1 MSLAQRLAKDLK
13 EFHIDGTWVST
24 NLNDQLADVDWQM
37 ATKQVYNLNSIA
49 MLSFHINYYV
59 VAVTQVLEG
68 GPLDAHDRFSYDLP
82 PITNEEDWQQL
93 RAKVIADG
101 EKFSEVVEKLGDEN
115 LLDDFADA
123 KYGNIFCNLLGN
135 LEHSYYHLG
144 QIVLIKKILKQI

>member
-1 MSLAQRLAKDLK
+1 MNLAQRLAKDLK

-24 NLNDQLADVDWQM
+24 NLNDQLVDVDWQM

-68 GPLDAHDRFSYDLP
+68 GPLDAHDRFSFDLP
-82 PITNEEDWQQL
+82 PITNEEDWQHL

-101 EKFSEVVEKLGDEN
+101 KKFAEVVGKLSDKN

-123 KYGNIFCNLLGN
+123 KYGNIFRNLLGN
-135 LEHSYYHLG
+135 IEHSYYHLG
-144 QIVLIKKILKQI
+144 QIVLIKKILKQL

>member
-13 EFHIDGTWVST
+13 EFHIDGTWIST

-59 VAVTQVLEG
+59 VAVMKVLEG
-68 GPLDAHDRFSYDLP
+68 GPLDAHDKFSYDLP
-82 PITNEEDWQQL
+82 PITNEEQWQQL

-101 EKFSEVVEKLGDEN
+101 EKFAEVVGKLSDEN

-123 KYGNIFCNLLGN
+123 KYGNIFRNLLGN
-135 LEHSYYHLG
+135 IEHSYYHLG
-144 QIVLIKKILKQI
+144 QIVLIKKILKQL

>member
-123 KYGNIFCNLLGN
+123 KLLGN